1 MFVVFANRDNA
12 ALNVAPY
19 GGGFLNQ
26 PFKTMQAV
34 EIIQDEFTI
43 KLQEEIKKSGRS

>member
-1 MFVVFANRDNA
+1 MFIVFANRDNA

-19 GGGFLNQ
+19 PGGYMQQ

-34 EIIQDEFTI
+34 ELIQDEFTI
-43 KLQEEIKKSGRS
+43 KLQEEIKKSSR